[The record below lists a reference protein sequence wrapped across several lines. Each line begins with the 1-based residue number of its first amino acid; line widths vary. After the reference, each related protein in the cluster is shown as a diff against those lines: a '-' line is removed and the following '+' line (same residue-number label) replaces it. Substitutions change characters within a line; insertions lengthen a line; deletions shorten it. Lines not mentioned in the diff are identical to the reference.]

1 MENLQQVVLLVDEMI
16 DEGIIINT
24 DGENIENK
32 IFFKEGQTG
41 TTQETGSYLNVK
53 KAVYLDVLFSKIH
66 DFQETEYL
74 KEINK
79 NPIIFFYTIIYHPH
93 FYYSQSI
100 LITYLNY
107 YFSLLHH

>member
-53 KAVYLDVLFSKIH
+53 TSRLFRCSL
-66 DFQETEYL
+66 QQ
-74 KEINK
+74 
-79 NPIIFFYTIIYHPH
+79 NPR
-93 FYYSQSI
+93 
-100 LITYLNY
+100 
-107 YFSLLHH
+107 FSRN

>member
-1 MENLQQVVLLVDEMI
+1 MENLQHVVLLVDEMI

-53 KAVYLDVLFSKIH
+53 IS
-66 DFQETEYL
+66 
-74 KEINK
+74 
-79 NPIIFFYTIIYHPH
+79 
-93 FYYSQSI
+93 
-100 LITYLNY
+100 LI
-107 YFSLLHH
+107 

>member
-53 KAVYLDVLFSKIH
+53 ISLIQMFSSAKS
-66 DFQETEYL
+66 T
-74 KEINK
+74 
-79 NPIIFFYTIIYHPH
+79 IFKK
-93 FYYSQSI
+93 
-100 LITYLNY
+100 LNI
-107 YFSLLHH
+107 